1 MPRPTANLP
10 EDLWEIVS
18 GQLTAERK
26 QKMETTAQG
35 RTERLSL
42 VLQDVHHPHN
52 ISACMRSA
60 EAFGVLN
67 VDVVTRKE
75 PFSPTS
81 VARGVSRWLNIKTH
95 DEIAA
100 CARSLHER
108 SYRIAAAMPDPQKG
122 RNLYELPIDQPLA
135 VLFCNEHEGMS
146 EEWRPHVDYFF
157 TIPMVGMVESLNISV
172 SAAITIHEI
181 MRRYQRELK
190 GESILISPS
199 QQKALLN
206 SWIAEQYPTNWR
218 ELYRRLSTKG

>member
-1 MPRPTANLP
+1 MPQSTVNLP
-10 EDLWEIVS
+10 EDLWTVLSE
-18 GQLTAERK
+18 QLTAERRK
-26 QKMETTAQG
+26 KMETTAQG

-42 VLQDVHHPHN
+42 VLQDIHHPHN

-81 VARGVSRWLNIKTH
+81 VARGVSRWLNVQTH

-100 CARSLHER
+100 CAQSLRKR
-108 SYRIAAAMPDPQKG
+108 SYCIAAAMPDPQKG
-122 RNLYELPIDQPLA
+122 SSLYELPIDRPLA

-146 EEWRPHVDYFF
+146 EDWRPYVDYFF

-181 MRRYQRELK
+181 MRRYKREVK
-190 GESILISPS
+190 ESILLDPS
-199 QQKALLN
+199 KQKALLN
-206 SWIAEQYPTNWR
+206 TWIAEQYPTNWR